1 MRILTLTLMAL
12 LISSCKNEEN
22 KSVEKNV
29 FIVSKFN
36 DDNEKRFQETLA
48 KNPELSTIEEI
59 KLYDYP
65 KGAVNF
71 IILKDGSV
79 LYYQEELFDLMCGY
93 GLDKIKPKKRS
104 IINDSL
110 HQIVFSQ
117 IYPLLHYKSY
127 EKNMKNDRDMLL
139 PLSFSFENDTI
150 KDFDIYNL
158 LQDIDSLGYHSYTI
172 RRIATFESESI
183 SKKKQN

>member
-93 GLDKIKPKKRS
+93 GLDKISDTLYK
-104 IINDSL
+104 DESL
-110 HQIVFSQ
+110 DKIFTEGFL
-117 IYPLLHYKSY
+117 I
-127 EKNMKNDRDMLL
+127 
-139 PLSFSFENDTI
+139 LSFSN
-150 KDFDIYNL
+150 
-158 LQDIDSLGYHSYTI
+158 
-172 RRIATFESESI
+172 
-183 SKKKQN
+183 